1 MSRVA
6 HTTGAYVNKNLH
18 YNNGEDEVKQK
29 QLLSRSSIILLA
41 VEEVGRH

>member
-29 QLLSRSSIILLA
+29 QLLSRSSMSY
-41 VEEVGRH
+41 